1 MLKFGNGLKISLEVP
16 HKRHD
21 NISMMNK
28 KEYIT
33 YGDKKLDEM
42 MNKEDKYLMIADVED
57 KLSELYWEYRDD
69 LNDEGALRLD
79 EELKYFRNN
88 IINILEKY
96 PA

>member
-21 NISMMNK
+21 NIS
-28 KEYIT
+28 
-33 YGDKKLDEM
+33 M

>member
-1 MLKFGNGLKISLEVP
+1 
-16 HKRHD
+16 
-21 NISMMNK
+21 
-28 KEYIT
+28 
-33 YGDKKLDEM
+33 M

-69 LNDEGALRLD
+69 LNDEGAQRLD
-79 EELKYFRNN
+79 EELKYLRNN

>member
-1 MLKFGNGLKISLEVP
+1 
-16 HKRHD
+16 
-21 NISMMNK
+21 MMNK

-79 EELKYFRNN
+79 EELKYLRNN

>member
-1 MLKFGNGLKISLEVP
+1 
-16 HKRHD
+16 
-21 NISMMNK
+21 MM
-28 KEYIT
+28 
-33 YGDKKLDEM
+33 D
-42 MNKEDKYLMIADVED
+42 KEDKYLMIADVEN

-79 EELKYFRNN
+79 EELKYLRNN

>member
-1 MLKFGNGLKISLEVP
+1 
-16 HKRHD
+16 
-21 NISMMNK
+21 
-28 KEYIT
+28 
-33 YGDKKLDEM
+33 
-42 MNKEDKYLMIADVED
+42 MIADVED

>member
-1 MLKFGNGLKISLEVP
+1 VILRLEVP
-16 HKRHD
+16 PNRSD
-21 NISMMNK
+21 NISMM
-28 KEYIT
+28 
-33 YGDKKLDEM
+33 D
-42 MNKEDKYLMIADVED
+42 KEDKYLMIADVEN

-79 EELKYFRNN
+79 EELKYLRNN